1 MVLEPNQILE
11 LIREPRSKE
20 KIREAVYQEE
30 RLKMHGEPKVTRYST
45 LGAYSG
51 NSAESDF
58 FSYVDHLLPKR
69 KYERFVQ
76 LYTYP
81 VKTNEFF
88 ENVYSEFHKVF
99 QSNNSYV
106 KCEFSD
112 EELEMEFKDKEAII
126 SDWFR
131 VQGFRNMATRI
142 NGLLVVD
149 MPEEEDGDPYFYFVD
164 VKSLVDIKND
174 ENGNAHYV
182 ILKVDEDIYN
192 VFDKQYSR
200 TVEVTGDSIRV
211 LKEFEHGLGWCPARM
226 MWTDDLSHRDHIV
239 KQSPFSKSLSRL
251 DLLLFKMVS
260 SEYADLYSSYP
271 ILSAYKAKCDYS
283 DHYGNQCNHG
293 SIYLASHDDPR
304 MQGETIDC
312 PACKGSDMIG
322 AGTIFW
328 IDPPEDKEQ
337 HDAIETIK
345 RLDADVESLEYIKG
359 DIGALENQIR
369 FDVNGRGEMEGNSQ
383 AKNEMQIAKDFEAMQ
398 NAMMRYKRNMEIAQQ
413 FITDTFATMK
423 YGDAYGGCIIN
434 YGDQFYLSTEEQ
446 LKADI
451 KMSKDAGLPSYEIVN
466 MLEQLNGT
474 KYRNSPTQKKRS
486 SILMDLD
493 PFPAMSLNEIL
504 KMESGLDPMDVIIK
518 KNFDQFVNR
527 FEREN
532 INLVRFG
539 QDIDYNVKIDS
550 ILEVFREYA
559 NEKAGSLNPDDD
571 EASQVTSV

>member
-20 KIREAVYQEE
+20 KIIEATYQEE

-69 KYERFVQ
+69 KYERFAQ

-149 MPEEEDGDPYFYFVD
+149 MPEEENGDPYFYFVD

-328 IDPPEDKEQ
+328 VDPPEDKEQ

-413 FITDTFATMK
+413 FITDTCATMK

-504 KMESGLDPMDVIIK
+504 KMEGGLDPMDVIIK

>member
-1 MVLEPNQILE
+1 
-11 LIREPRSKE
+11 
-20 KIREAVYQEE
+20 
-30 RLKMHGEPKVTRYST
+30 MHGEPKVSNYSSF
-45 LGAYSG
+45 GSYSG

-58 FSYVDHLLPKR
+58 LRYVENLLPKR

-112 EELEMEFKDKEAII
+112 EELEMEFKEKEAII

-182 ILKVDEDIYN
+182 IIKVDEDIYN

-239 KQSPFSKSLSRL
+239 KLSPFSKSLSRL

-283 DHYGNQCNHG
+283 DHYGNQCSHG
-293 SIYLASHDDPR
+293 SIYLASHDDAR

-328 IDPPEDKEQ
+328 VDPPEDKEQ

-359 DIGALENQIR
+359 DIKDLGNQIR
-369 FDVNGRGEMEGNSQ
+369 FDVNGRGEMESNSQ

-413 FITDTFATMK
+413 FVTDTCATMK

-451 KMSKDAGLPSYEIVN
+451 KMSKEAGLPSYEIVN

-571 EASQVTSV
+571 EASQAESV

>member
-20 KIREAVYQEE
+20 KIIEAVYQEE
-30 RLKMHGEPKVTRYST
+30 RLKMHGEPKVARYST

-328 IDPPEDKEQ
+328 VDPPEDKEQ

-413 FITDTFATMK
+413 FITDTCATMK
-423 YGDAYGGCIIN
+423 YGDAYSGCIIN